1 MQHLPETGEKWTI
14 LPNTTFW
21 AFQDNAD
28 TNTAYSR
35 NKILEIQTCLH
46 AGISGKYSM
55 NKKYF
60 SHKKKWKQIL
70 DKKFQ
75 FHRATVKKKT
85 TRSWKTAIFTFQQKK
100 QGCGKLFFLALF
112 YIQKDQS
119 MAKSFCGLRH
129 CREQAHPV
137 QWKAEELCQEATA
150 ISGCHWWAGDLQGIG
165 ILLPSA
171 PVGTLGKQ
179 PFPGAQRD
187 RGIPLGYSTRAIG
200 PLALCWKH
208 MQPSFS

>member
-70 DKKFQ
+70 DKEFQ

-85 TRSWKTAIFTFQQKK
+85 YKVMEDSY
-100 QGCGKLFFLALF
+100 F
-112 YIQKDQS
+112 YI
-119 MAKSFCGLRH
+119 
-129 CREQAHPV
+129 P
-137 QWKAEELCQEATA
+137 AEKTGVRKTFF
-150 ISGCHWWAGDLQGIG
+150 SGT
-165 ILLPSA
+165 ILYPER
-171 PVGTLGKQ
+171 PEHG
-179 PFPGAQRD
+179 
-187 RGIPLGYSTRAIG
+187 
-200 PLALCWKH
+200 
-208 MQPSFS
+208 